1 MTPSA
6 ARLQAALH
14 SRSSSYWSRLRALP
28 ALVAT
33 TCCFALFGCE
43 QGEGRLWGSNLTV
56 EHCDGLGQPGSWQ
69 DFDLTLRFMAF
80 ELELD
85 VLTLRFAP
93 VFHESHRTD
102 QFGIT
107 ISDVSRYAP
116 ADRTEPFTTPVETDS
131 DIRAGLVLFAR
142 CPRFADTLSVTNGTV
157 TFDRFLLYAGGRIS
171 GTMAFDVLNKRT
183 GEIVGTDFGA
193 EFDFDVN
200 QGTPYSPFSE
210 GKPPILQVD

>member
-1 MTPSA
+1 MRLKRTTLAPASPTRQRHKMWLNNCIA
-6 ARLQAALH
+6 AFGAAACLMI
-14 SRSSSYWSRLRALP
+14 A
-28 ALVAT
+28 
-33 TCCFALFGCE
+33 GCE
-43 QGEGRLWGSNLTV
+43 QGSGRVWGTGLTV
-56 EHCDGLGQPGSWQ
+56 QHCDGLGQPETWQ

-102 QFGIT
+102 QLGIT

-116 ADRTEPFTTPVETDS
+116 ADRSEPFTTPVEFDS

-142 CPRFADTLSVTNGTV
+142 CPRFADNLMATNGTV
-157 TFDRFLLYAGGRIS
+157 TFEQFLLYDGGHIR
-171 GTMAFDVLNKRT
+171 GTMAFDVLNTRT

-210 GKPPILQVD
+210 GKPPTLVTD